1 MLRYFLSFVLL
12 QREKV
17 GFMKNFL
24 TAPQK
29 SMYDTHNFFA
39 NTAISNVG
47 GCVFFKEEVDVEII
61 INAINKLLETSDGMR
76 IRIIQEEGNVYQVI
90 SDYVAEK
97 IDILYFSQND
107 YKIELEKNMS
117 IPFDLNDKLYC
128 FKIICVEDKIGVY
141 MKLHHIISDA
151 WSTALIASKLSEYCF
166 NDAVECD
173 ESLSYLNFIES
184 EEEYKNSKKYA
195 KDKEYWVSKYESKPK
210 LVTMSPGKSSNFDVS
225 AFRKSFDIS
234 TDVSTKILNYCE
246 SNGLSL
252 AVLFETVVSLYATR
266 INNVDDVTLCSMVVN
281 RNGYEEKNT
290 VGMFNN
296 ILPLT
301 VNVIGDKS
309 FLELCRDISTEHFQ
323 LFRHQKYPFSEIL
336 NLIGNGDNSPVYDI
350 MVSYQNA
357 EFEMNNI
364 ESVEWIFNGTSDL
377 GFMVNIS
384 ENKDDKHIH
393 LDFDCRNNLFSEYE
407 IELIYNRLVS
417 IILSVIGNIEI
428 KINEIEILPENEK
441 KQILFDFNDT
451 NKDYPRERLIH
462 SYLEGNA
469 KLYPDKIALDFEGN
483 QLSYAEFNK
492 KANAL
497 AHYIADSID
506 EHNPV
511 IGIVSERS
519 FDMMIA
525 IYAALKAGCSYMP
538 IDPHFPKDRI
548 DFMIKD
554 SGTPLVLSQKK
565 WLDILNDDVKT
576 VNISDYNYSEYSS
589 EDLQLNISSDDTAYV
604 IYTSGSTGK
613 PKGAM
618 IAHHSAINRIK
629 WMHEKY
635 PLDENGV
642 ILQKTPYTFDVSV
655 WELFWWS
662 MYGGTL
668 KILVPEGHKD
678 PSEIIK
684 AVKDGSVTHMHFVP
698 SMLNAFLEYVEAN
711 PKCIN
716 ELESLRYVFASGEA
730 LQANH
735 VKKFYN
741 LLKDNGTTLHNL
753 YGPTECTVDVS
764 YYDCDPENIPKT
776 IPIGKPIDNTQL
788 IVLDKFGKLLPFG
801 VVGELHIGGVGVC
814 KGYLNREELTKEKFV
829 ANPYYENAVMYKSG
843 DLARFLPDGNI
854 EYCGRTDFQIKI
866 RGLRVELGDIENAIS
881 KYLGIK
887 QVLVTVFDIKGE
899 KNLCAYITAYQT
911 VDTNRL
917 QEFLKDY
924 LPEYMIP
931 QYYVQVEE
939 FPTTNNGKIDRK
951 ALPQPNIEA
960 VHREYVAPANNIEAR
975 IQKYVMQVLESEE
988 ISCAESLFDYGLTS
1002 LGVISIITDLSIEGF
1017 EFKVKSFYE
1026 HRTIQAIAK
1035 AYYDGEADEDY
1046 EEDKLYY
1053 SDISDISNYSLPEKQ
1068 GNAVLLTGASGFL
1081 GVHIIDELIKNTD
1094 KKIYCLVRS
1103 EKKLEDAVKEYT
1115 NITYPHER
1123 IIAVKGDITLPYLG
1137 IAEENISAINDN
1149 VTDIIHSAADVTFFC
1164 AWERSKLIN
1173 YTGTCNVLKLAE
1185 KIGAK
1190 LHHISTMSVSGDL
1203 LTRQTVERPEFA
1215 EHNLFIG
1222 QKYKDNVY
1230 AHSKYLAEKEIVKA
1244 IRNGK
1249 VNASIYRIA
1258 NLTWRASDGKFQ
1270 NNYLNNDLYIMTS
1283 VMKEIG
1289 KAPYEMLN
1297 ENIALTP
1304 VDDCARAI
1312 VSLLLGNTQNSVYNL
1327 FSEHSMTIGQYLEGL
1342 NITDTVSFEE
1352 YRKLLQKRTD
1362 AQSQFMLMYVS
1373 GIEKDPQ
1380 KSIVELVT
1388 DRTNDCLDSIG
1399 FNWVYLGDDY
1409 IAMFKNLI

>member
-1 MLRYFLSFVLL
+1 MWHIVSFVLL
-12 QREKV
+12 QREKD
-17 GFMKNFL
+17 GLMKSFL

-29 SMYDTHNFFA
+29 SMYDTHNFFE

-47 GCVFFKEEVDVEII
+47 GCVFFKEEIEVERIA
-61 INAINKLLETSDGMR
+61 NAINKLLETSDGMR
-76 IRIIQEEGNVYQVI
+76 IRLVQEEGNVYQVV
-90 SDYVAEK
+90 SDYE
-97 IDILYFSQND
+97 IESFDMLNFSQDD
-107 YKIELEKNMS
+107 YKIELEKDMS
-117 IPFDLNDKLYC
+117 IPFDLDDKLYS
-128 FKIICVEDKIGVY
+128 FKIICIDGKFGVY

-151 WSTALIASKLSEYCF
+151 WSTALIAAKLSEYCLC
-166 NDAVECD
+166 DDVEYD
-173 ESLSYLNFIES
+173 DSFSYLSFIES
-184 EEEYKNSKKYA
+184 EEEYKNSKKYT
-195 KDKEYWVSKYESKPK
+195 KDKEYWVSKYETKPK
-210 LVTMSPGKSSNFDVS
+210 LVTMSPGKSSGFDVS

-234 TDVSTKILNYCE
+234 ADVSSAIFDYCE
-246 SNGLSL
+246 LNGLSL
-252 AVLFETVVSLYATR
+252 AVLFEAVVSVYATR

-301 VNVIGDKS
+301 VNVVGDKS

-323 LFRHQKYPFSEIL
+323 LFRHQKYPFSDIL
-336 NLIGNGDNSPVYDI
+336 NLIGNGDISPVYDI

-357 EFEMNNI
+357 DFEMNNI

-393 LDFDCRNNLFSEYE
+393 LDFDCRKNLFSEYE
-407 IELIYNRLVS
+407 VESIYNRLIS
-417 IILSVIGNIEI
+417 IIITIIANDEI
-428 KINEIEILPENEK
+428 KINEIEILTENEK
-441 KQILFDFNDT
+441 KQIIFIFNDT

-462 SYLEGNA
+462 SYLEENA
-469 KLYPDKIALDFEGN
+469 KLHPDKIALDFEGN
-483 QLSYAEFNK
+483 QLSFAEFNK

-497 AHYIADSID
+497 AHYIANNIY

-511 IGIVSERS
+511 IGIISERS
-519 FDMMIA
+519 FEMMIA

-538 IDPHFPKDRI
+538 IDPYSPKERI

-554 SGTPLVLSQKK
+554 SGTPLVLSQKN
-565 WLDILNDDVKT
+565 WLEILSADVNA
-576 VNISDYNYSEYSS
+576 VNISDFNYSGYSA

-604 IYTSGSTGK
+604 LYTSGSTGK

-635 PLDENGV
+635 PLNENGV

-655 WELFWWS
+655 WELFWWG

-678 PSEIIK
+678 PSEIIE

-711 PKCIN
+711 PKCIDD
-716 ELESLRYVFASGEA
+716 LKSLRYVFASGEA

-741 LLKDNGTTLHNL
+741 LLNDNGTTLHNL

-764 YYDCDPENIPKT
+764 YYDCDPENIPQT

-788 IVLDKFGKLLPFG
+788 IVLDKFGKLLPCG

-814 KGYLNREELTKEKFV
+814 KGYLNRDELTKEKFII
-829 ANPYYENAVMYKSG
+829 NPYYGNAVMYKSG

-899 KNLCAYITAYQT
+899 KNLCAFITAYQN

-960 VHREYVAPANNIEAR
+960 VHREYVAPANNIEAL
-975 IQKYVMQVLESEE
+975 IQKYAMQVLELEE

-1053 SDISDISNYSLPEKQ
+1053 SDISDICNYSLSQKQ

-1115 NITYPHER
+1115 NIIYPNDR
-1123 IIAVKGDITLPYLG
+1123 IIAVKGDITLTGLG
-1137 IAEENISAINDN
+1137 IDEENISAINDD

-1173 YTGTCNVLKLAE
+1173 YTGTCNVLELAQ

-1203 LTRQTVERPEFA
+1203 LTRQTVERPKFA

-1244 IRNGK
+1244 IRNSK

-1258 NLTWRASDGKFQ
+1258 NLTWRALDGKFQ
-1270 NNYLNNDLYIMTS
+1270 SNYLNNDLYIMTS
-1283 VMKEIG
+1283 VMKDIG

-1304 VDDCARAI
+1304 VDDCARAV
-1312 VSLLLGNTQNSVYNL
+1312 VSLILGYTQNSVYNL
-1327 FSEHSMTIGQYLEGL
+1327 FSKHSMTIGQYLESL
-1342 NITDTVSFEE
+1342 DITDSVSFEE

-1373 GIEKDPQ
+1373 GIEKEPQ
-1380 KSIVELVT
+1380 QSIVDLVT
-1388 DRTNDCLDSIG
+1388 DKTNDCLDSIG
-1399 FNWVYLGDDY
+1399 FDWLSLGDIY
-1409 IAMFKNLI
+1409 TSMFENLI

>member
-1 MLRYFLSFVLL
+1 
-12 QREKV
+12 
-17 GFMKNFL
+17 MKSFL

-29 SMYDTHNFFA
+29 SMYDSHIFFE
-39 NTAISNVG
+39 NTAICNVG
-47 GCVFFKEEVDVEII
+47 GCIFFRERFSDKII
-61 INAINKLLETSDGMR
+61 KDAINKLLETSDGLR
-76 IRIIQEEGNVYQVI
+76 IRLTQEDDTVFQFVDNYET
-90 SDYVAEK
+90 EK
-97 IDILYFSQND
+97 IDILYLSRND
-107 YKIELEKNMS
+107 YRTELEKDMS
-117 IPFDLNDKLYC
+117 IPFDLNGKLYS
-128 FKIICVEDKIGVY
+128 FKIICIDGKSGVY
-141 MKLHHIISDA
+141 VKLHHIISDA
-151 WSTALIASKLSEYCF
+151 WSTALIASKLSEYCLKI
-166 NDAVECD
+166 AEEAEIID
-173 ESLSYLNFIES
+173 ERLSYIDFVKAEA
-184 EEEYKNSKKYA
+184 EYVNSKKFI
-195 KDKEYWVSKYESKPK
+195 KDKEYWASKYDTKPS
-210 LVTMSPGKSSNFDVS
+210 LITMSPGKSSDFDIA
-225 AFRKSFDIS
+225 AFRKSIDIPTDIS
-234 TDVSTKILNYCE
+234 SEIQNYC
-246 SNGLSL
+246 SINGLSL
-252 AVLFETVVSLYATR
+252 AVLFEAVISLYAAR
-266 INNVDDVTLCSMVVN
+266 INNVDEVTLCSMVIN

-309 FLELCRDISTEHFQ
+309 FLELCCDISTEHFQ

-357 EFEMNNI
+357 EFEVNNI

-384 ENKDDKHIH
+384 ENKDDRHIH
-393 LDFDCRNNLFSEYE
+393 LDFDCRKNLFSEDE
-407 IELIYNRLVS
+407 IETIYNRLIAV
-417 IILSVIGNIEI
+417 ILSVISNVEI
-428 KINEIEILPENEK
+428 KVSDIEILTENEK

-462 SYLEGNA
+462 SYLEENA
-469 KLYPDKIALDFEGN
+469 KLHPDKIALDFEGN

-497 AHYIADSID
+497 AHYIVNNID

-565 WLDILNDDVKT
+565 WLDILNNDVKT

-635 PLDENGV
+635 PLEKNGV

-764 YYDCDPENIPKT
+764 YYDCDPENIPTT

-788 IVLDKFGKLLPFG
+788 IVLDKFGKLLPCG

-866 RGLRVELGDIENAIS
+866 RGLRVELGDIENSIS

-887 QVLVTVFDIKGE
+887 QVLVTVIDIKGE
-899 KNLCAYITAYQT
+899 KNLCAYLTAYQT

-924 LPEYMIP
+924 LPDYMIP
-931 QYYVQVEE
+931 QFYVQIEE

-951 ALPQPNIEA
+951 ALPQPNIET
-960 VHREYVAPANNIEAR
+960 VHREYVAPANNIEAL
-975 IQKYVMQVLESEE
+975 IQKYAMQVLELEE

-1026 HRTIQAIAK
+1026 HRTIQAIAT

-1046 EEDKLYY
+1046 EEDRLYY

-1103 EKKLEDAVKEYT
+1103 EKKLEDAVKEYI
-1115 NITYPHER
+1115 NITYPNER
-1123 IIAVKGDITLPYLG
+1123 IIAVKGDITLPDLG
-1137 IAEENISAINDN
+1137 IVEEHLSAINDN

-1173 YTGTCNVLKLAE
+1173 YTGTCNVLELAQ

-1258 NLTWRASDGKFQ
+1258 NLTWRVSDGKFQ
-1270 NNYLNNDLYIMTS
+1270 SNYLNNDLYIMTS
-1283 VMKEIG
+1283 VMKN
-1289 KAPYEMLN
+1289 LN
-1297 ENIALTP
+1297 KIPLELGDEDLALTP
-1304 VDDCARAI
+1304 VDDCARA
-1312 VSLLLGNTQNSVYNL
+1312 VVTLMKNKSNSVYHL
-1327 FSEHSMTIGQYLEGL
+1327 YSDHSLVVKDYMAAVTDYTSVPLEEFCDILRQQTDSFSQFVLAYINGLLDNGDDAIVFLKKAMTY
-1342 NITDTVSFEE
+1342 
-1352 YRKLLQKRTD
+1352 KLLSKYNFSWNLLSKQ
-1362 AQSQFMLMYVS
+1362 YV
-1373 GIEKDPQ
+1373 
-1380 KSIVELVT
+1380 
-1388 DRTNDCLDSIG
+1388 DCFKEIG
-1399 FNWVYLGDDY
+1399 YGKV
-1409 IAMFKNLI
+1409 

>member
-1 MLRYFLSFVLL
+1 
-12 QREKV
+12 
-17 GFMKNFL
+17 MKNFL

-29 SMYDTHNFFA
+29 SMYDTHNFFE

-76 IRIIQEEGNVYQVI
+76 IRLIQEEGNVYQVI

-173 ESLSYLNFIES
+173 ESLSYLHFIES

-417 IILSVIGNIEI
+417 IILSVIGNVEI
-428 KINEIEILPENEK
+428 KINEIEILTENEK

-492 KANAL
+492 KVNAL

-576 VNISDYNYSEYSS
+576 VNISDFNYSEYSA

-716 ELESLRYVFASGEA
+716 KLKSLHYVFASGEA

-764 YYDCDPENIPKT
+764 YYDCDPENIPPT

-788 IVLDKFGKLLPFG
+788 IVLDKFGQLLPCG
-801 VVGELHIGGVGVC
+801 VVGELYIGGVGVC
-814 KGYLNREELTKEKFV
+814 KGYLNRDELTKEKFII
-829 ANPYYENAVMYKSG
+829 NPYYENAVMYKSG

-899 KNLCAYITAYQT
+899 KNLCAYITAYQN

-960 VHREYVAPANNIEAR
+960 VHREYVAPANNIEAL
-975 IQKYVMQVLESEE
+975 IQKYAMQVLESEE

-1053 SDISDISNYSLPEKQ
+1053 SDISDISNYSLPQKQ
-1068 GNAVLLTGASGFL
+1068 GNAILLTGASGFL
-1081 GVHIIDELIKNTD
+1081 GVHIIDELIKKTD
-1094 KKIYCLVRS
+1094 KKIYCLIRS

-1115 NITYPHER
+1115 NIIYPNDR
-1123 IIAVKGDITLPYLG
+1123 IIAVKGDITLPGLR
-1137 IAEENISAINDN
+1137 IAEEYLSAINDD

-1173 YTGTCNVLKLAE
+1173 YTGTCNVLELAE

-1270 NNYLNNDLYIMTS
+1270 SNYLNNDLYIMTS

-1312 VSLLLGNTQNSVYNL
+1312 VFLMLGYSQNSVYNL
-1327 FSEHSMTIGQYLEGL
+1327 FSEHSMTIGQYLKSL
-1342 NITDTVSFEE
+1342 DIIDLVSFEE
-1352 YRKLLQKRTD
+1352 YRKLLQNRTD

-1380 KSIVELVT
+1380 KSIVELIT
-1388 DRTNDCLDSIG
+1388 EQTNNYLHSIC
-1399 FNWVYLGDDY
+1399 FVWERLNDQYIDY
-1409 IAMFKNLI
+1409 FENLYTESN

>member
-1 MLRYFLSFVLL
+1 
-12 QREKV
+12 
-17 GFMKNFL
+17 MKSIL

-29 SMYDTHNFFA
+29 NMYDTHNFFE

-47 GCVFFKEEVDVEII
+47 GCVFFKEEIDVETIK
-61 INAINKLLETSDGMR
+61 NAINKLLETSDGMR
-76 IRIIQEEGNVYQVI
+76 IRLVQEDGNVYQVI
-90 SDYVAEK
+90 SDYAVEN
-97 IDILYFSQND
+97 IDVLNFSQNN
-107 YKIELEKNMS
+107 YQIELEKDMS
-117 IPFDLNDKLYC
+117 IPFDLNDKLYS
-128 FKIICVEDKIGVY
+128 FKVICVDGKFGVY

-151 WSTALIASKLSEYCF
+151 WSAALIASKLSEYCLEGTEK
-166 NDAVECD
+166 VD
-173 ESLSYLNFIES
+173 ENLSYVNFIKN
-184 EEEYKNSKKYA
+184 EEDYANSKKYI
-195 KDKEYWVSKYESKPK
+195 KDKEYWASKYDVKPS
-210 LVTMSPGKSSNFDVS
+210 LVTMSPGKSSDFDVA
-225 AFRKSFDIS
+225 AFRKSFDIP
-234 TDVSTKILNYCE
+234 TDVSTDILNYCE

-252 AVLFETVVSLYATR
+252 AVLFEAVVSLCATR

-301 VNVIGDKS
+301 VNIVGDKS

-323 LFRHQKYPFSEIL
+323 LFRHQKYPFSDIL
-336 NLIGNGDNSPVYDI
+336 NLIGNGDISPVYDI

-357 EFEMNNI
+357 EFEMSSI

-393 LDFDCRNNLFSEYE
+393 LDFDCRKNLFSEYE
-407 IELIYNRLVS
+407 VELIYNRLVAV
-417 IILSVIGNIEI
+417 ILSVIGNVEI
-428 KINEIEILPENEK
+428 KINEIEIITESEK
-441 KQILFDFNDT
+441 EQILRDFNDT
-451 NKDYPRERLIH
+451 YKDYPREKLIY
-462 SYLEGNA
+462 SYLEENA
-469 KLYPDKIALDFEGN
+469 KLHPEKIALDFEGK

-492 KANAL
+492 KANVL
-497 AHYIADSID
+497 AHYIVNNID
-506 EHNPV
+506 KHNPV
-511 IGIVSERS
+511 IGVISERS
-519 FDMMIA
+519 LEMMIA
-525 IYAALKAGCSYMP
+525 IYASLKAGCSYMP

-548 DFMIKD
+548 GFMIKD
-554 SGTPLVLSQKK
+554 SGTPLVLSQSQ
-565 WLDILNDDVKT
+565 WLNIIQNDVKT
-576 VNISDYNYSEYSS
+576 VNISDFDYSEYSC
-589 EDLQLNISSDDTAYV
+589 EDLQLDISSDDTAYV

-618 IAHHSAINRIK
+618 IAHHSVINRIK

-635 PLDENGV
+635 PLNENGV

-668 KILVPEGHKD
+668 KILIPEGHKD
-678 PSEIIK
+678 PFEIIK
-684 AVKDGSVTHMHFVP
+684 AVKDSSVTHMHFVP
-698 SMLNAFLEYVEAN
+698 SMLNAFLEYVEVN
-711 PKCIN
+711 PKCIDD
-716 ELESLRYVFASGEA
+716 LKSLRYVFASGEA

-764 YYDCDPENIPKT
+764 YYDCDPENIPQT

-788 IVLDKFGKLLPFG
+788 IVLDKFGKLLPCG

-814 KGYLNREELTKEKFV
+814 KGYLNRDELTKEKFV
-829 ANPYYENAVMYKSG
+829 PNPYYGNAVMYKSG

-854 EYCGRTDFQIKI
+854 EYFGRTDFQIKI

-887 QVLVTVFDIKGE
+887 QVFVTVFDIKGE
-899 KNLCAYITAYQT
+899 KNLCAYITAHQT

-951 ALPQPNIEA
+951 ALPQPNIETI
-960 VHREYVAPANNIEAR
+960 HREYVAPANNMEAL
-975 IQKYVMQVLESEE
+975 IQKYVMQVLETEE

-1026 HRTIQAIAK
+1026 HRTIQAIVK
-1035 AYYDGEADEDY
+1035 SYYDGGADDDY
-1046 EEDKLYY
+1046 EEDRLYY

-1068 GNAVLLTGASGFL
+1068 GNAVMLTGASGFL

-1094 KKIYCLVRS
+1094 KKIYCLVRR

-1115 NITYPHER
+1115 NITYPNER
-1123 IIAVKGDITLPYLG
+1123 IIAVKGDITLPDLG
-1137 IAEENISAINDN
+1137 IAEEYLSAINDD

-1173 YTGTCNVLKLAE
+1173 YTGTCNVLELAE

-1215 EHNLFIG
+1215 ENNLFIG

-1270 NNYLNNDLYIMTS
+1270 SNYLNNDLYIMTS
-1283 VMKEIG
+1283 VMKN
-1289 KAPYEMLN
+1289 LN
-1297 ENIALTP
+1297 KIPAELAEENLALTP

-1312 VSLLLGNTQNSVYNL
+1312 VTLMQNKTNSVYHL
-1327 FSEHSMTIGQYLEGL
+1327 YSDHSLGVRDYMES
-1342 NITDTVSFEE
+1342 ITDCSSIPLEEFCGILRRQTDSFSQFVFAYIIGLLDNGDDAIVFFKKVNSCSALKTLHFSWNELGCL
-1352 YRKLLQKRTD
+1352 YAQTIKKLL
-1362 AQSQFMLMYVS
+1362 
-1373 GIEKDPQ
+1373 
-1380 KSIVELVT
+1380 
-1388 DRTNDCLDSIG
+1388 
-1399 FNWVYLGDDY
+1399 
-1409 IAMFKNLI
+1409 